1 MFLAED
7 KITYDE
13 LAPSLQNLINSKA
26 TQTELYAE
34 IEARI
39 AGDAA
44 EAQARINGDAVE
56 AQARINGDNALWAKI
71 TDLINTDSDIYSKI
85 STLNTTI
92 VNYRDPCSGNCTG
105 TCQTGCKTHCLGS
118 CTTSC
123 AGCGSQ

>member
-26 TQTELYAE
+26 TKIELYAE
-34 IEARI
+34 IEDRI
-39 AGDAA
+39 AGDTA
-44 EAQARINGDAVE
+44 EAQARIAGDTAE

-71 TDLINTDSDIYSKI
+71 TDLINTDTDIYSKI
-85 STLNTTI
+85 GTLNTTI

-105 TCQTGCKTHCLGS
+105 TCQTGCYTHCSGS